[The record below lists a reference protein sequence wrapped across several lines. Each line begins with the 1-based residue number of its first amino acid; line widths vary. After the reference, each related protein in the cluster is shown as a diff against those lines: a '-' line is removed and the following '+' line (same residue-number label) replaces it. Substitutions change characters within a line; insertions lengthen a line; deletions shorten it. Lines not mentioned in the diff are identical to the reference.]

1 VAVIGAGT
9 MGAGIA
15 QVCAQAGWK
24 TNLFDAFPEGLE
36 RGMKAID
43 AFWDKGIARGK
54 TSVEQKQQ
62 WAANLHPISDMSEAV
77 SNVDLVIEAV
87 PEIPSLK
94 HQIFA
99 DLGKMTKKDCILG
112 TNTSSLSIKAI
123 AHASG
128 RPENVIGMH
137 FFNPVPIMK
146 LLELVKHDS
155 CSEQTIAF
163 AKAAGAAMGKTTIL
177 VEDIPGF
184 ATSRLGVVL
193 GNEAIRMLAD
203 GVASA
208 KDIDTAIMKLL
219 ELVKHDSCSEQTIA
233 FAKAAGA
240 AMGKT
245 TILVEDIPGFA
256 TSRLGVVLGNEAI
269 RMLADGVASA
279 KDIDTAMVLG
289 YKHPMGPLALTD
301 LVGLDVR
308 RDILLNLKQSFNDD
322 SYTPHPLLEKLV
334 AEGRLG
340 KKSGK
345 GIYDWTSGSAE
356 ETELP

>member
-1 VAVIGAGT
+1 MEIRSVAVIGAGT

-36 RGMKAID
+36 RGMKTID

-54 TSVEQKQQ
+54 TTAEQKQQ
-62 WAANLHPISDMSEAV
+62 WAANLHPVSDMSEAV
-77 SNVDLVIEAV
+77 GDVDLVIEAV

-99 DLGKMTKKDCILG
+99 DLGKMTKADCILG
-112 TNTSSLSIKAI
+112 TNTSSLSIEAI
-123 AHASG
+123 AQASG
-128 RPENVIGMH
+128 RAENVIGMH

-155 CSEQTIAF
+155 CSEQTVAF
-163 AKAAGAAMGKTTIL
+163 AQAAGAAMGKTTIL
-177 VEDIPGF
+177 V
-184 ATSRLGVVL
+184 
-193 GNEAIRMLAD
+193 
-203 GVASA
+203 
-208 KDIDTAIMKLL
+208 K
-219 ELVKHDSCSEQTIA
+219 
-233 FAKAAGA
+233 
-240 AMGKT
+240 
-245 TILVEDIPGFA
+245 DIPGFA

-308 RDILLNLKQSFNDD
+308 RDILLNLKQSFDDD

-345 GIYDWTSGSAE
+345 GIYDWSSGSAE

>member
-1 VAVIGAGT
+1 MGIDSVAVIGAGT

-54 TSVEQKQQ
+54 TTPEQKSE
-62 WAANLHPISDMSEAV
+62 WASNLHAV
-77 SNVDLVIEAV
+77 SNMADAVGDVDLVIEAV
-87 PEIPSLK
+87 PEIPELK
-94 HQIFA
+94 HKIFA
-99 DLGKMTKKDCILG
+99 DLGAMTRDNCILG
-112 TNTSSLSIKAI
+112 TNTSSLSIADI
-123 AHASG
+123 AAASG
-128 RPENVIGMH
+128 RADKVIGMH

-155 CSEQTIAF
+155 CSEETIAV
-163 AKAAGAAMGKTTIL
+163 AESAGKAMGKTTIL
-177 VEDIPGF
+177 V
-184 ATSRLGVVL
+184 
-193 GNEAIRMLAD
+193 
-203 GVASA
+203 
-208 KDIDTAIMKLL
+208 K
-219 ELVKHDSCSEQTIA
+219 
-233 FAKAAGA
+233 
-240 AMGKT
+240 
-245 TILVEDIPGFA
+245 DIPGFA

-322 SYTPHPLLEKLV
+322 SYTPHPLLEKMV

-345 GIYDWTSGSAE
+345 GIYDWSSGSAE